1 MSYRYMRIII
11 FFDLPTTTYQERKN
25 YTKFRQFLINEGFIM
40 MQESIYTKIALN
52 MTVAKLIQ
60 DRVRKNKAPNG
71 IIQMMVITEK
81 QFANIEYVVG
91 SGENNIVDSTNRLVV
106 F

>member
-1 MSYRYMRIII
+1 MSYRYMRVII
-11 FFDLPTTTYQERKN
+11 FFDLPSTTYEERKS
-25 YTKFRQFLINEGFIM
+25 YTKFRKFLLNEGFIM
-40 MQESIYTKIALN
+40 MQESVYSKIALN
-52 MTVAKLIQ
+52 STTAKLIQ

-81 QFANIEYVVG
+81 QFAGIEYVIG
-91 SGENNIVDSTNRLVV
+91 NNQNKVLDNTNRLVV